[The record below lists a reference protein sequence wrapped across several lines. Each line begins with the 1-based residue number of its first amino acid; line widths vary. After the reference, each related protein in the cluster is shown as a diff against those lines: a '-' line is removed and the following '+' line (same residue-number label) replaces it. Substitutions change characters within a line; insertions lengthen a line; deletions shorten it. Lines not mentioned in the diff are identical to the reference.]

1 VDDQETLQQVFDA
14 ALAELKGKERKLV
27 IEYLR
32 DLHQRNAAIR
42 AGYSTKTADV
52 QASQILR
59 KLKVRAAVNAGLA
72 LYAMPADEVLARL
85 SQQARG
91 SMADFLRIDDEEIT
105 LTWSLLSVPE
115 TKDGEADIAGTVMQ
129 LAAMENVKPTD
140 RVLHT
145 TTVKRSVARLDLME
159 AGRRGQLGLVK
170 KYSLDDKGKVVIE
183 LYDAQAAQTLIGKH
197 HKLFTEKIEH
207 SGSINVSE
215 LSDDE
220 LRRLAE
226 GTGPGRT

>member
-1 VDDQETLQQVFDA
+1 MAEYSDQATLQAAFDA

-27 IEYLR
+27 VEYLR

-42 AGYSTKTADV
+42 AGYSAHTADV

-59 KLKVRAAVNAGLA
+59 KLKVRQAVNAGLA

-115 TKDGEADIAGTVMQ
+115 TKDGEADIAGAVMQ

-145 TTVKRSVARLDLME
+145 ATIKRPIARLDLLE
-159 AGRRGQLGLVK
+159 AGRRGLLGLVK
-170 KYSLDDKGKVVIE
+170 KYGLDDKGKVTIE
-183 LYDAQAAQTLIGKH
+183 LYDAQAAQQLLGKAH
-197 HKLFTEKIEH
+197 QLFVEKTEY
-207 SGSINVSE
+207 SGAVTIKVEYGADRS
-215 LSDDE
+215 
-220 LRRLAE
+220 
-226 GTGPGRT
+226 T

>member
-1 VDDQETLQQVFDA
+1 MAEYSDQATLQAAFDA

-27 IEYLR
+27 VEYLR

-42 AGYSTKTADV
+42 AGYSAHTADV

-59 KLKVRAAVNAGLA
+59 KLKVRQAVNAGLA

-91 SMADFLRIDDEEIT
+91 SMSDCLRMDDEEIT

-115 TKDGEADIAGTVMQ
+115 TKDGEADIAGAVMQ

-145 TTVKRSVARLDLME
+145 ATIKRPIARLDLLE
-159 AGRRGQLGLVK
+159 AGRRGLLGLVK
-170 KYSLDDKGKVVIE
+170 KYGLDDKGKVTIE
-183 LYDAQAAQTLIGKH
+183 LYDAQAAQQLLGKAH
-197 HKLFTEKIEH
+197 QLFVEKTEH
-207 SGSINVSE
+207 SGAVTIKVEYGADRS
-215 LSDDE
+215 
-220 LRRLAE
+220 
-226 GTGPGRT
+226 T